1 LKDKITYYLGHQPT
15 AGQTQLIAML
25 IDFLQCGMHRPTF
38 VLRGY
43 AGTGKTSLISAFIKS
58 IQEVKISA
66 VLLAPTGRAAKVLSN
81 YAQRPAFTVH
91 KKIYFN
97 EVKDGISNFT
107 LQKNSHKD
115 TIFFV
120 DEASMIANSGGLGG
134 SFVTKGGSLLE
145 DLVRYVFAGE
155 NCRLIF
161 IGDTAQ
167 LPPVGMD
174 VSVALDKSY
183 LEKYIGLSVFDYEL
197 TEVVRQTAL
206 SGILYNA
213 TKIRDQ
219 LKEKLPGYPSIELAD
234 FPDIAVVSSYEVE
247 EMLSDAYAKVGVEK
261 AIVICRSNKMAN
273 QFNQQIRYRV
283 RWQEDEI
290 SSGDYLMVV
299 KNNYFWLGDE
309 SKAGFIANGDMVYVE
324 RVLKFEEKYGFR
336 FVNLQIRL
344 VDYPGE
350 PELEVKI
357 MLDTL
362 MTDAPALT
370 REQSKQFSENVYA
383 QYALEGSYKTK
394 IKEEIK
400 KNPYYNAL
408 QVKFGYAVTCHKSQG
423 GQWDYAFVV
432 QGYLTDEMVD
442 VEYLRWLY
450 TAITRASKKLY
461 FVNFSEK
468 FFKEG
473 LPEV

>member
-1 LKDKITYYLGHQPT
+1 
-15 AGQTQLIAML
+15 
-25 IDFLQCGMHRPTF
+25 
-38 VLRGY
+38 
-43 AGTGKTSLISAFIKS
+43 
-58 IQEVKISA
+58 
-66 VLLAPTGRAAKVLSN
+66 
-81 YAQRPAFTVH
+81 
-91 KKIYFN
+91 
-97 EVKDGISNFT
+97 
-107 LQKNSHKD
+107 
-115 TIFFV
+115 
-120 DEASMIANSGGLGG
+120 
-134 SFVTKGGSLLE
+134 
-145 DLVRYVFAGE
+145 
-155 NCRLIF
+155 
-161 IGDTAQ
+161 
-167 LPPVGMD
+167 
-174 VSVALDKSY
+174 
-183 LEKYIGLSVFDYEL
+183 
-197 TEVVRQTAL
+197 
-206 SGILYNA
+206 
-213 TKIRDQ
+213 
-219 LKEKLPGYPSIELAD
+219 
-234 FPDIAVVSSYEVE
+234 
-247 EMLSDAYAKVGVEK
+247 
-261 AIVICRSNKMAN
+261 
-273 QFNQQIRYRV
+273 
-283 RWQEDEI
+283 
-290 SSGDYLMVV
+290 
-299 KNNYFWLGDE
+299 
-309 SKAGFIANGDMVYVE
+309 
-324 RVLKFEEKYGFR
+324 
-336 FVNLQIRL
+336 VNLQIRL

>member
-1 LKDKITYYLGHQPT
+1 MRDKIIHHLGHQPT
-15 AGQTQLIAML
+15 SGQEKLISLLAE
-25 IDFLQCGMHRPTF
+25 FLSGSIHRPTF
-38 VLRGY
+38 ILRGY

-58 IQEVKISA
+58 IEEYKITS
-66 VLLAPTGRAAKVLSN
+66 VLLAPTGRAAKVLSS
-81 YAQRPAFTVH
+81 YSGRPAYTVH
-91 KKIYFN
+91 KKIYFH
-97 EVKDGISNFT
+97 ESKDGVSRFV
-107 LQKNSHKD
+107 LQKNIHKN
-115 TIFFV
+115 TVFFV

-134 SFVTKGGSLLE
+134 SFVSKGGSLLE

-174 VSVALDKSY
+174 VSLALDKNY
-183 LEKYIGLSVFDYEL
+183 LQKYIGLSVFDYEL
-197 TEVVRQTAL
+197 TEVVRQSAK

-219 LKEKLPGYPSIELAD
+219 LKEKLPGYPAIELSD
-234 FPDIAVVSSYEVE
+234 FPDVASVNSYDVE
-247 EMLSDAYAKVGVEK
+247 EILSSAYAKVGVEN
-261 AIVICRSNKMAN
+261 AIVICRSNKSAN
-273 QFNQQIRYRV
+273 QFNQQIRYRI

-290 SSGDYLMVV
+290 ASGDYLMVV

-324 RVLKFEEKYGFR
+324 RVMKFEEKYGFR

-350 PELEVKI
+350 PELEVKV

-370 REQSKQFSENVYA
+370 REQGKQFQENVYSD
-383 QYALEGSYKTK
+383 YLIKGSYKTK
-394 IKEEIK
+394 IKDELK
-400 KNPYYNAL
+400 KDPYYNAL

-432 QGYLTDEMVD
+432 QGYLSDEMVD

-461 FVNFSEK
+461 FVNFNEQFFLSESR
-468 FFKEG
+468 G
-473 LPEV
+473 

>member
-1 LKDKITYYLGHQPT
+1 LGHQPT

>member
-1 LKDKITYYLGHQPT
+1 MGHQPT

>member
-1 LKDKITYYLGHQPT
+1 MGHQPT
-15 AGQTQLIAML
+15 AGQAQLIAML

-107 LQKNSHKD
+107 LQKNIHKD
-115 TIFFV
+115 TVFFV

-183 LEKYIGLSVFDYEL
+183 LEKYIGLTVFDYEL

>member
-1 LKDKITYYLGHQPT
+1 MGHQPT
-15 AGQTQLIAML
+15 AGQAQLIAMM

-107 LQKNSHKD
+107 LQKNIHKD

-183 LEKYIGLSVFDYEL
+183 LEKYIGLTVFDYEL
-197 TEVVRQTAL
+197 TEVVRQTAQ

>member
-1 LKDKITYYLGHQPT
+1 MRDSVIKYLGHEPT
-15 AGQTQLIAML
+15 AGQAQLITLLLEFFAVPM
-25 IDFLQCGMHRPTF
+25 RKPVF
-38 VLRGY
+38 VMRGY
-43 AGTGKTSLISAFIKS
+43 AGTGKTSLVSAFIKS
-58 IQEVKISA
+58 MSPA
-66 VLLAPTGRAAKVLSN
+66 SSVLLAPTGRAAKVFGAYSSRSA
-81 YAQRPAFTVH
+81 YTIH
-91 KKIYFN
+91 KKIYHN
-97 EVKDGISNFT
+97 EFKEGNAHFS
-107 LQKNSHKD
+107 LQKNLHKN

-134 SFVTKGGSLLE
+134 SFLSRGRSLLD
-145 DLVRYVFAGE
+145 DLLEYVFSGE
-155 NCRLIF
+155 NCRLVF

-167 LPPVGMD
+167 LPPVGMTL
-174 VSVALDKSY
+174 SVALDTDYLKSQW
-183 LEKYIGLSVFDYEL
+183 GLNVFGFEM
-197 TEVVRQTAL
+197 TEVVRQTAK

-213 TKIRDQ
+213 TKIREQ
-219 LKEKLPGYPSIELAD
+219 LKEEIPGYPHIELKD
-234 FPDIAVVSSYEVE
+234 FPDVKVITSYEVE
-247 EMLSDAYAKVGVEK
+247 ELLSDAYSKAGVEK
-261 AIVICRSNKMAN
+261 SIVITRSNKIAN
-273 QFNQQIRYRV
+273 QFNQQIRYRI
-283 RWQEDEI
+283 RWHEDEI
-290 SSGDYLMVV
+290 SAGDYLMVV

-324 RVLKFEEKYGFR
+324 RVMKYEEKFGFR

-344 VDYPGE
+344 VDYPNE
-350 PELEVKI
+350 PELEVKV

-370 REQSKQFSENVYA
+370 KEQSKNFSEAVHGHYITQTNTKA
-383 QYALEGSYKTK
+383 K
-394 IKEEIK
+394 IKEAVK
-400 KNPYYNAL
+400 KDPYYNAL

-468 FFKEG
+468 FFEANAS
-473 LPEV
+473 E